1 MQMFKYVLKRLA
13 YSIVTLFVL
22 VALTFFLQHMLPGD
36 PFIGD
41 KALPDATMGGPAGQV
56 RPGQVPARAVPHLPW
71 ATACGATWACPSR
84 ITGLSPPLFTSPSW
98 CPSTWASGPS
108 SSL

>member
-41 KALPDATMGGPAGQV
+41 KALPEATMEAL
-56 RPGQVPARAVPHLPW
+56 RAKYGLDKSLPEQFLIYLGN
-71 ATACGATWACPSR
+71 CLRGDL
-84 ITGLSPPLFTSPSW
+84 GLSIQNNRPVWIFSALCT
-98 CPSTWASGPS
+98 
-108 SSL
+108 L

>member
-41 KALPDATMGGPAGQV
+41 KALPEATMEAL
-56 RPGQVPARAVPHLPW
+56 RPSTAWTSPCPSSSSSTW